1 MVWIHWNDFVIC
13 WKTYEKLG
21 KKTEMQNHPVPA
33 LFVVCKE
40 TFNLEYV
47 SKLIKVDHLFA

>member
-13 WKTYEKLG
+13 QKTYEKLG
-21 KKTEMQNHPVPA
+21 KKTEMQNHPMPA